1 VFKNG
6 DDCCR
11 LPAALAG
18 LENELLIVESTA
30 EVGMP
35 AIKNI
40 KGKRV
45 IKNVSLKHEVRHHV
59 SCMQDTTLKES
70 CGGRSKY
77 SGILGC
83 VEC

>member
-1 VFKNG
+1 MFKNG

-40 KGKRV
+40 KGTCKCV
-45 IKNVSLKHEVRHHV
+45 IKNVSLKHEVRHRV
-59 SCMQDTTLKES
+59 SCMQDTTL
-70 CGGRSKY
+70 
-77 SGILGC
+77 
-83 VEC
+83 